1 MRWRTARNPG
11 DDREAALHER
21 YRSGES
27 NGSGGDRKARAIE
40 GRARLGERSYACRLD
55 RSGILADKREGDGA
69 TPVGRFPLRA
79 IRLPK

>member
-1 MRWRTARNPG
+1 MIAKPRYMR
-11 DDREAALHER
+11 DIEA
-21 YRSGES
+21 G
-27 NGSGGDRKARAIE
+27 KATDPVVTGKRGAIE